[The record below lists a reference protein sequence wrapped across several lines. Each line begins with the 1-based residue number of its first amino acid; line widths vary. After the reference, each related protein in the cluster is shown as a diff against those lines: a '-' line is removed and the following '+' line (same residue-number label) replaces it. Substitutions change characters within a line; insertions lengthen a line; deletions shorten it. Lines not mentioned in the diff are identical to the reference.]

1 MTKRLVEVS
10 NLKKSFQ
17 ISRRDSDEI
26 LKGIDFSAAEGEFV
40 SIVGPSGSGKSTFL
54 YCISGLETFDSGRL
68 ILCGNDLGLM
78 SRNDRSRARRRHASF
93 IFQDYNLIDSMTALE
108 NVQLSLKFSKKRVAK
123 RDIRR
128 EFERFGIGDKLK
140 FYPAQLSGG
149 QRQRVAIVRA
159 LLVRPR
165 VLFADEPTGA
175 LDSSS
180 TGVVIGELSRLSSR
194 GTTVIMVTHD
204 LEIAARADRA
214 VVISDGNLVGNLVSP
229 TAASLFSAIE
239 SR

>member
-1 MTKRLVEVS
+1 MSSLVEVS
-10 NLKKSFQ
+10 NLKKSFR
-17 ISRRDSDEI
+17 ITRRDYDEI
-26 LKGIDFSAAEGEFV
+26 LKGINFSAGEGEFV
-40 SIVGPSGSGKSTFL
+40 SIVGPSGSGKSAFL
-54 YCISGLETFDSGRL
+54 YCISGLETFDSGKS
-68 ILCGNDLGLM
+68 ILCGNDLGSM
-78 SRNDRSRARRRHASF
+78 SRNDRSRVRRGNASF

-108 NVQLSLKFSKKRVAK
+108 NVELSLKFSKKRVSK
-123 RDIRR
+123 RDIRK

-180 TGVVIGELSRLSSR
+180 TRVVIGELSRLSTR

-214 VVISDGNLVGNLVSP
+214 VVISDGKLVRNVVSL
-229 TAASLFSAIE
+229 TAASLLSAIE

>member
-1 MTKRLVEVS
+1 MMSSLVEVS

-17 ISRRDSDEI
+17 ITRRDYDEI
-26 LKGIDFSAAEGEFV
+26 LKGINFSAGEGEFV

-54 YCISGLETFDSGRL
+54 YCMSGLETFDSGKS
-68 ILCGNDLGLM
+68 ILCGNDLGSM
-78 SRNDRSRARRRHASF
+78 SRNDRSRARRRNASF

-108 NVQLSLKFSKKRVAK
+108 NVELSLKFSKKRVSK

-159 LLVRPR
+159 LLIRPR

-180 TGVVIGELSRLSSR
+180 TNVVIDELSRLSSR

-204 LEIAARADRA
+204 LEIAAQADRA
-214 VVISDGNLVGNLVSP
+214 VVISDGKLVRNLGSP

-239 SR
+239 AR

>member
-17 ISRRDSDEI
+17 INRRDSDEI

-54 YCISGLETFDSGRL
+54 YCISGLETFDSGRS

>member
-10 NLKKSFQ
+10 NLKKSFR
-17 ISRRDSDEI
+17 INRRDSDEI

-54 YCISGLETFDSGRL
+54 Y
-68 ILCGNDLGLM
+68 LGLM
-78 SRNDRSRARRRHASF
+78 SRNDRSRARRQNASF
-93 IFQDYNLIDSMTALE
+93 VFQDYNLIDSMTALE
-108 NVQLSLKFSKKRVAK
+108 NVELSLKFSKKRVSK

-214 VVISDGNLVGNLVSP
+214 VVISDGKLVGNLVSP

>member
-1 MTKRLVEVS
+1 MNSLVEVS

-17 ISRRDSDEI
+17 INRRDYDEI
-26 LKGIDFSAAEGEFV
+26 LKGIHFSAGEGEFV

-54 YCISGLETFDSGRL
+54 YCISGLETFDSGKS
-68 ILCGNDLGLM
+68 ILCGSDLGSM
-78 SRNDRSRARRRHASF
+78 SRNERSRARRGNASF

-108 NVQLSLKFSKKRVAK
+108 NVELSLKFSKKRVSK

-128 EFERFGIGDKLK
+128 EFERFGIGEKLK

-204 LEIAARADRA
+204 LEIAAQADRA
-214 VVISDGNLVGNLVSP
+214 VVISDGKLVENVISP

-239 SR
+239 AR

>member
-1 MTKRLVEVS
+1 
-10 NLKKSFQ
+10 
-17 ISRRDSDEI
+17 
-26 LKGIDFSAAEGEFV
+26 
-40 SIVGPSGSGKSTFL
+40 
-54 YCISGLETFDSGRL
+54 
-68 ILCGNDLGLM
+68 
-78 SRNDRSRARRRHASF
+78 
-93 IFQDYNLIDSMTALE
+93 MTALE
-108 NVQLSLKFSKKRVAK
+108 NVELSLKFSKKRVSK
-123 RDIRR
+123 RDIRK

-180 TGVVIGELSRLSSR
+180 TRVVIGELSRLSTR

-214 VVISDGNLVGNLVSP
+214 VVISDGKLVRNVVSL
-229 TAASLFSAIE
+229 TAASLLSAIE

>member
-10 NLKKSFQ
+10 NLKKSFR
-17 ISRRDSDEI
+17 INRRDSDEI

-54 YCISGLETFDSGRL
+54 YCISGLETFDSGRS

-140 FYPAQLSGG
+140 FYPCLLYTSPSPRDK
-149 QRQRVAIVRA
+149 RQSRM
-159 LLVRPR
+159 P
-165 VLFADEPTGA
+165 
-175 LDSSS
+175 SS
-180 TGVVIGELSRLSSR
+180 
-194 GTTVIMVTHD
+194 
-204 LEIAARADRA
+204 A
-214 VVISDGNLVGNLVSP
+214 
-229 TAASLFSAIE
+229 
-239 SR
+239 

>member
-1 MTKRLVEVS
+1 
-10 NLKKSFQ
+10 
-17 ISRRDSDEI
+17 
-26 LKGIDFSAAEGEFV
+26 
-40 SIVGPSGSGKSTFL
+40 
-54 YCISGLETFDSGRL
+54 
-68 ILCGNDLGLM
+68 
-78 SRNDRSRARRRHASF
+78 
-93 IFQDYNLIDSMTALE
+93 MTALE

>member
-1 MTKRLVEVS
+1 
-10 NLKKSFQ
+10 
-17 ISRRDSDEI
+17 
-26 LKGIDFSAAEGEFV
+26 
-40 SIVGPSGSGKSTFL
+40 
-54 YCISGLETFDSGRL
+54 
-68 ILCGNDLGLM
+68 
-78 SRNDRSRARRRHASF
+78 
-93 IFQDYNLIDSMTALE
+93 MTALE
-108 NVQLSLKFSKKRVAK
+108 NVELSLKFSKKRVSK
-123 RDIRR
+123 RDIRK

-159 LLVRPR
+159 LLVRQR
-165 VLFADEPTGA
+165 VLFVDEPTGA

-180 TGVVIGELSRLSSR
+180 TRVVIGELSRLSTR

-214 VVISDGNLVGNLVSP
+214 VVISDGKLVRNLVSP
-229 TAASLFSAIE
+229 TAASLLSAIE

>member
-1 MTKRLVEVS
+1 
-10 NLKKSFQ
+10 
-17 ISRRDSDEI
+17 
-26 LKGIDFSAAEGEFV
+26 
-40 SIVGPSGSGKSTFL
+40 
-54 YCISGLETFDSGRL
+54 
-68 ILCGNDLGLM
+68 
-78 SRNDRSRARRRHASF
+78 
-93 IFQDYNLIDSMTALE
+93 MTALE
-108 NVQLSLKFSKKRVAK
+108 NVELSLKFSKKRVSK

-128 EFERFGIGDKLK
+128 EFERFGIGEKLK

-204 LEIAARADRA
+204 LEIAAQADRA
-214 VVISDGNLVGNLVSP
+214 VVISDGKLVENVISP

-239 SR
+239 AR

>member
-17 ISRRDSDEI
+17 INRRDSDEI

-78 SRNDRSRARRRHASF
+78 SRNDRSRARRQNASF

-108 NVQLSLKFSKKRVAK
+108 NVELSLKFSKKRVSK

-180 TGVVIGELSRLSSR
+180 TNVVIGELSRLSSR

-214 VVISDGNLVGNLVSP
+214 VVISDGKLVRNLVSP

>member
-214 VVISDGNLVGNLVSP
+214 VVISDGNVVGNLVSP